1 MKLSLRALISVLVAA
16 MLGFGLAACGD
27 DESTDSSS
35 DTAST
40 ESGSGTGELIEND
53 PANADVSVTIGSK
66 NFTEQ
71 YILGNVYIQ
80 ALEAAGFDVKEELDL
95 GSEQI
100 AHKAVLDGQID
111 GYPEYTGTSLTS
123 FFGYKTEDVPTDAE
137 EAYELTKEEY
147 AKEGITAL
155 APAPFDNT
163 YVVASTPETADEIG
177 NPTTLSELSE
187 VEGIDEMSIAGFPE
201 CRQRTDCLLGLEEV
215 YGWTP
220 EFISNEGKY
229 EPLDN
234 DQSDFAFG
242 FGTDGELSLD
252 KYATYEDDL
261 GLFPPYNPA
270 MTMSDEA
277 VEAIGP
283 EGVEI
288 IERVQEPMTEEVMRE
303 LNARVDL
310 DKQKPE
316 DVATQYLQESGFIE

>member
-1 MKLSLRALISVLVAA
+1 MKLSLRVLISALVAA

-27 DESTDSSS
+27 DESADTSE
-35 DTAST
+35 TAS
-40 ESGSGTGELIEND
+40 SGSGTGELIEND

-123 FFGYKTEDVPTDAE
+123 FFGYKTEDVPTDEA

-163 YVVASTPETADEIG
+163 YVVASTPETAEELG

-187 VEGIDEMSIAGFPE
+187 AEGVDEMSIAGFPE

>member
-1 MKLSLRALISVLVAA
+1 MKLTLRVIISALVAA

-27 DESTDSSS
+27 DESADTSADSGSS
-35 DTAST
+35 DS
-40 ESGSGTGELIEND
+40 GELIEND

-123 FFGYKTEDVPTDAE
+123 FFDYKTEDVPTDAT
-137 EAYELTKEEY
+137 EAYDLTKEAY

-163 YVVASTPETADEIG
+163 YVVASTPETAEAIG

-187 VEGIDEMSIAGFPE
+187 VEGIDDMSIAGFPE
-201 CRQRTDCLLGLEEV
+201 CRQRTDCLLGLRDI

-220 EFISNEGKY
+220 KFISNEGKY

-234 DQSDFAFG
+234 DQADFVFG
-242 FGTDGELSLD
+242 FGTDGDLSLD
-252 KYATYEDDL
+252 KYVTYEDDS

-270 MTMSDEA
+270 MTMRDEA
-277 VEAIGP
+277 VDAIGP
-283 EGVEI
+283 EGVEV
-288 IERVQEPMTEEVMRE
+288 IERVQEPMNEEVMRE

>member
-1 MKLSLRALISVLVAA
+1 MRLSPRLLIVILSAA
-16 MLGFGLAACGD
+16 MLAFGLAACGD
-27 DESTDSSS
+27 DEGGDSTSEGEATSS
-35 DTAST
+35 AS
-40 ESGSGTGELIEND
+40 GELIEND
-53 PANADVSVTIGSK
+53 PANADTTVTIGSK

-71 YILGNVYIQ
+71 YILGNVYVQ
-80 ALEAAGFDVKEELDL
+80 ALEAAGFDVKAELDL

-123 FFGYKTEDVPTDAE
+123 FFGYKTDEVPTDE
-137 EAYELTKEEY
+137 TEAYELTKEEY
-147 AKEGITAL
+147 EKEGITAL

-163 YVVASTPETADEIG
+163 YVVASTPETAEEIG
-177 NPTTLSELSE
+177 NPETLSELSE
-187 VEGIDEMSIAGFPE
+187 VEGVDQMSIAGFPE

-220 EFISNEGKY
+220 KFISNEGKY

-252 KYATYEDDL
+252 KYTTYEDDL
-261 GLFPPYNPA
+261 GLFPPYNPV
-270 MTMSDEA
+270 MTMRDDA

-283 EGVEI
+283 EGVEV

-316 DVATQYLQESGFIE
+316 EVATQYLQEAGFIE